1 MEKQLIK
8 HQIEE
13 LRHTLEKAN
22 HDYYVQNAPTLT
34 DIEYDK
40 AMRELKKLED
50 ENPEF
55 FSENSPT
62 QKVGGYADNTFEKVN
77 HVIPMLSI
85 KDAFED
91 EEVDRFDERGM
102 TELNQ
107 VNEIEYSAELK
118 FDGLAMSLT
127 YENGL
132 FVKGVT
138 RGDGF
143 IGEDV
148 TENVKT
154 IKDIPWNIRKYCE
167 QAGIH
172 VPEKLEVRGEVFM
185 THKVFE
191 ELNAE
196 ALKNGDK
203 LYVNPRNAASGS
215 LRNLDP
221 RITATR
227 KLSFFTYA
235 LGQVEGLDMPDNHY
249 DTITQLSKMGFP
261 VNDKR
266 AKLVGKKELLEYFDK
281 IGKERSSLAFDID
294 GVVYKVNNYALQ
306 KKWGFLNR
314 NPRWAVAHKFP
325 AQEVP
330 TVVKDI
336 DIQVG
341 RTGALT
347 PVARLEP
354 VFVGGV
360 TVSNATLHNM
370 DEIERKDIRI
380 GDTVVI
386 RRAGDVIPEVV
397 MSQVDKRDPDNLGK
411 YVKFAMPAVCP
422 VCGSE
427 VIKEEKKAIYR
438 CSGGLICSAQLKE
451 SLIHFAS
458 RLAMNIEAMG
468 DVVIE
473 QSVDAG
479 FLSHVPDFYKITK
492 EQLLSLPLIK
502 DKKANNMLESIEKS
516 KENIEL
522 HKFIYSLGIKEVGEA
537 TAKTLAKRFET
548 LENIMK
554 TKEAEL
560 LTVKDIGPVA
570 SHSIFKFMNDERNI
584 EILKELKT
592 LGVWPRDFEKKQ
604 TNSAFDASQ
613 VEGRTFVITGTLT
626 KPREEFKEIIE
637 SLGGKVSGSVSAK
650 TSYLLCGD
658 DAGSKLTK
666 AEELGV
672 KVLNEEDFA
681 QLITPSQPSAS
692 PKMKM

>member
-8 HQIEE
+8 KQIDE
-13 LRHTLEKAN
+13 LRHVLEKAN
-22 HDYYVQNAPTLT
+22 HDYYVQNSPTLT
-34 DIEYDK
+34 DSEYDK
-40 AMRELKKLED
+40 FMRELKKLED

-55 FSENSPT
+55 YSETSPT
-62 QKVGGYADNTFEKVN
+62 EKVGGYADNTFEKVR
-77 HVIPMLSI
+77 HTVPMLSI

-102 TELNQ
+102 NELNQ
-107 VNEIEYSAELK
+107 TDEIEYSAELK

-127 YENGL
+127 YENGIL
-132 FVKGVT
+132 VRGVT

-143 IGEDV
+143 VGEDV
-148 TENVKT
+148 TENIKT
-154 IKDIPWNIRKYCE
+154 IKDIPWNIRKACE
-167 QAGIH
+167 DAGIH
-172 VPEKLEVRGEVFM
+172 IPEKLEVRGEVFM

-191 ELNAE
+191 QLNAE

-221 RITATR
+221 RITAKR

-249 DTITQLSKMGFP
+249 DTITQLGKMGFP

-266 AKLVGKKELLEYFDK
+266 AKLKGKQELLNYFSQ
-281 IGKERSSLAFDID
+281 IGQERAGLPFDID
-294 GVVYKVNNYALQ
+294 GVVYKVNSYNLQ

-330 TVVKDI
+330 TILKDI

-347 PVARLEP
+347 PVARLAP

-380 GDTVVI
+380 GDTVII

-397 MSQVDKRDPDNLGK
+397 MAQVDKRDPNDLGK
-411 YVKFAMPAVCP
+411 YVKFTMPSVCP
-422 VCGSE
+422 VCNSE
-427 VIKEEKKAIYR
+427 VIKENDKAIYR
-438 CSGGLICSAQLKE
+438 CSGGLICSAQLKN

-473 QSVDAG
+473 QAVDAG
-479 FLSHVPDFYKITK
+479 FLSHIPDFYKLTK
-492 EQLLSLPLIK
+492 EQLLTLPLIK
-502 DKKANNMLESIEKS
+502 EKKANNMLESVVKS
-516 KENIEL
+516 KEDVEL
-522 HKFIYSLGIKEVGEA
+522 HKFIYALGIKEVGEA

-548 LENIMK
+548 IENLMV
-554 TKEAEL
+554 TTEAEL
-560 LTVKDIGPVA
+560 LTIKDIGPVA
-570 SHSIFKFMNDERNI
+570 AHSICKFMSDERNQ
-584 EILKELKT
+584 EILAELQE
-592 LGVWPRDFEKKQ
+592 LSVWPKAFEKKQ
-604 TNSAFDASQ
+604 THSTFDSSQ

-672 KVLNEEDFA
+672 KVLNEEEFNKLLSPT
-681 QLITPSQPSAS
+681 QLAAS
-692 PKMKM
+692 PKMRM